1 MLMELKRVVWTN
13 HPCARLNPRV
23 LCIHAEDCG
32 NGATLTEVTE
42 PREVWLRARE
52 EGQDVI

>member
-1 MLMELKRVVWTN
+1 MLTELKRVVWTN